1 MAPRAIIADT
11 RCTHMA
17 LTSPHDQECPL
28 VPRAGRPVRV
38 LIVDDHAVVRTGVAA
53 VLAGAA
59 DFEVAG
65 EADDWRA
72 ALELAHSRAPDV
84 VLLDLSV
91 TRAGDAGAS
100 VVALLRALPAA
111 PAVVLFSALADQNTL
126 RDARVA
132 GATGFVL
139 KDAAP
144 SELLTE
150 LREATLDSHAGV
162 LARPTGAVDEQG
174 LVRRAVDGDPGSWEQ
189 LYRHAYPK
197 LLAFARRRLPPDQAA
212 DAVADTFLRALTDLE
227 RFDRQPGGF
236 EPWLFGIA
244 RHVIADTH
252 RATARRL
259 RLVPHDE
266 PVAPAGPLES
276 LLDGEEIDAMRRAF
290 ERLSPADKE
299 LLELRVVAGLSA
311 DEVAIVL
318 GKQPGSVRMAQSRAI
333 SRLRGAL
340 HEETGLH
347 AG

>member
-1 MAPRAIIADT
+1 
-11 RCTHMA
+11 MA
-17 LTSPHDQECPL
+17 LTSPQDQEVPP

-59 DFEVAG
+59 DFEIAG
-65 EADDWRA
+65 EADDWRE

-91 TRAGDAGAS
+91 TLGGDAGAS
-100 VVALLRALPAA
+100 VVALLRALPGA
-111 PAVVLFSALADQNTL
+111 PAVVLFTALADQDIL
-126 RDARVA
+126 RDARAA
-132 GATGFVL
+132 GATGFVM

-150 LREATLDSHAGV
+150 LRDAMVDRHAGV
-162 LARPTGAVDEQG
+162 VTRCTGGADEPE

-189 LYRHAYPK
+189 LYRRAYPK

-227 RFDRQPGGF
+227 RFDRQPGRF

-252 RATARRL
+252 RAAARRL
-259 RLVPHDE
+259 RLVRHDE

-276 LLDGEEIDAMRRAF
+276 LLDGEETEALRRAF
-290 ERLSPADKE
+290 GRLSSTDQE

-311 DEVAIVL
+311 DEVAIAL

-333 SRLRGAL
+333 ARLRAAM
-340 HEETGLH
+340 HEEIGLH
-347 AG
+347 AR